1 MTGAR
6 SRGSGEQTQPM
17 ACPPWLMETAAGD
30 GPRAASSAPGGRAER
45 GLYADADTVD
55 EPDAGVA
62 GSSGSGPSGS
72 GPSDSGP
79 SGPGPSGPGP
89 SGPGPSGSGPSG
101 SGPSGPG
108 PSGPGPS
115 GPGPSGSGPSGPG
128 HAGADR
134 PPGSGGPLLAW
145 LWGEQG
151 QAGEYLLASHSV
163 TVGRDPGN
171 DIVLADSTVSR
182 EHVKIGYCEG
192 QWWLQPADSAG
203 PTWVN
208 GQPVEPG
215 QRLPVTDGDRLRL
228 GFHTQFRLL
237 VPSAR

>member
-1 MTGAR
+1 MTGAAP
-6 SRGSGEQTQPM
+6 RGHGEQTQPM
-17 ACPPWLMETAAGD
+17 ASPPWLTDMAGD
-30 GPRAASSAPGGRAER
+30 DRPKVAGGWPAGRADR
-45 GLYADADTVD
+45 GPYADLDTVD
-55 EPDAGVA
+55 EPDARVAGRTGVA
-62 GSSGSGPSGS
+62 RSGGTAAAREAGVEGP
-72 GPSDSGP
+72 
-79 SGPGPSGPGP
+79 
-89 SGPGPSGSGPSG
+89 
-101 SGPSGPG
+101 
-108 PSGPGPS
+108 
-115 GPGPSGSGPSGPG
+115 
-128 HAGADR
+128 AAAR

-151 QAGEYLLASHSV
+151 QAGEYLLASDSV

-171 DIVLADSTVSR
+171 DIVLVDSTVSS
-182 EHVKIGYCEG
+182 EHAKIEYCEG

-215 QRLPVTDGDRLRL
+215 QRLPVTDGDRLRF

>member
-1 MTGAR
+1 MTGAAPQGR
-6 SRGSGEQTQPM
+6 SEQTQPM
-17 ACPPWLMETAAGD
+17 ASPPWLTDTAAGD
-30 GPRAASSAPGGRAER
+30 RGP
-45 GLYADADTVD
+45 YADLDTVD
-55 EPDAGVA
+55 EPDARVA
-62 GSSGSGPSGS
+62 GS
-72 GPSDSGP
+72 
-79 SGPGPSGPGP
+79 SGPGPSGL
-89 SGPGPSGSGPSG
+89 
-101 SGPSGPG
+101 
-108 PSGPGPS
+108 
-115 GPGPSGSGPSGPG
+115 G
-128 HAGADR
+128 HASLERPAAGQ

-163 TVGRDPGN
+163 TVGRDPGH

-182 EHVKIGYCEG
+182 EHAKIEYCEG
-192 QWWLQPADSAG
+192 QWWLQPVDSAG

-215 QRLPVTDGDRLRL
+215 QRLTVTDGDRLRF

>member
-1 MTGAR
+1 
-6 SRGSGEQTQPM
+6 
-17 ACPPWLMETAAGD
+17 METAAED
-30 GPRAASSAPGGRAER
+30 GPSAAGGWPRVAGGWPSGRAER
-45 GLYADADTVD
+45 GPYADADTVD
-55 EPDAGVA
+55 EPAAGLA
-62 GSSGSGPSGS
+62 GQTGSGLSGS
-72 GPSDSGP
+72 GPSDPGQAGP
-79 SGPGPSGPGP
+79 APSAADASQDPPGA
-89 SGPGPSGSGPSG
+89 GSGGAPAAREA
-101 SGPSGPG
+101 GPDWP
-108 PSGPGPS
+108 
-115 GPGPSGSGPSGPG
+115 
-128 HAGADR
+128 AAAR

-151 QAGEYLLASHSV
+151 QAGEYLLASNSA

-171 DIVLADSTVSR
+171 DIVLVDSTVSR
-182 EHVKIGYCEG
+182 EHAKIEYCEG

-215 QRLPVTDGDRLRL
+215 QRLPVTDGDRLRF